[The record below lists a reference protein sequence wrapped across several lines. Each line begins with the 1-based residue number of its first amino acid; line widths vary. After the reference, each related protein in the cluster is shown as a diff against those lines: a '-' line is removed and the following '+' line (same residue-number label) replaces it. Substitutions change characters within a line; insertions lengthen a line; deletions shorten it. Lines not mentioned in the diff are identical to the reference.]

1 MSMAPGGFYPV
12 SSAGTSTS
20 TSTSTNTNVLAQTI
34 HCPGALYINSR
45 GVLWQKPDGNSVDI
59 SKAAEIFWFFLA
71 QHPEIVEQFNAIE
84 KIKQS

>member
-20 TSTSTNTNVLAQTI
+20 TNTNVLAQTI
-34 HCPGALYINSR
+34 HSPGDLYINSR
-45 GVLWQKPDGNSVDI
+45 GVVWQKPNGNSVDI
-59 SKAAEIFWFFLA
+59 SKAAEIFLFFLA

>member
-1 MSMAPGGFYPV
+1 MSMAPGGFY
-12 SSAGTSTS
+12 SAS
-20 TSTSTNTNVLAQTI
+20 STNTPANVLAQTI
-34 HCPGALYINSR
+34 HSPGALYINSR